1 MISARRPCGGAAG
14 LRGILAGD
22 MGESWSP
29 STRRDTSRPGWAHN
43 YSRPDDVL
51 PSYADSV
58 RWFFYNS
65 LRPTYLFTSFLSA
78 VAAAIL
84 CGIEW
89 RSMARRDGKAKVL
102 SIVSAALYTACAA
115 LQAYALFA
123 GIRDHIHLLRSAV
136 RLAWASMG
144 MALAAAVIA
153 VANVYA
159 NEWNIIS
166 ACITE
171 YVSTDMGPI
180 EEDGTAASADREDA
194 SDVCKYNWNE
204 DAVWNIAW
212 LVIIALFSVL
222 YVLLAHRF
230 LGKVENPGFSE
241 ARTRPFTADDNHDF
255 AADMDAPNA
264 YAMGGL
270 GPRASRSSLDDEA
283 LIDAKMDPM
292 ADVYGGRRDPGEDES
307 SAAGAADAY
316 PPVRPGEADVPPPA
330 YAEPT
335 IVPVRAPRRP

>member
-1 MISARRPCGGAAG
+1 MAC
-14 LRGILAGD
+14 D
-22 MGESWSP
+22 MSEP
-29 STRRDTSRPGWAHN
+29 LPPYTRRDTSRPGWAHN
-43 YSRPDDVL
+43 YSRPNDVP

-102 SIVSAALYTACAA
+102 SIVSAVLYTACAA

-123 GIRDHIHLLRSAV
+123 GVRDHIQLLRSAV

-144 MALAAAVIA
+144 MALAAAV
-153 VANVYA
+153 VAATNVYA

-166 ACITE
+166 QCITN
-171 YVSTDMGPI
+171 YVDTGVGPV
-180 EEDGTAASADREDA
+180 EEDGTTATADRQDA
-194 SDVCKYNWNE
+194 SDVCKYDWNE
-204 DAVWNIAW
+204 DAVWSIAW
-212 LVIIALFSVL
+212 LVIIVLFGVM

-230 LGKVENPGFSE
+230 LNKVENPGFSE
-241 ARTRPFTADDNHDF
+241 ARTRPLTADDNHDF
-255 AADMDAPNA
+255 AADLDAPNA

-270 GPRASRSSLDDEA
+270 GRRASHTSLDDEA
-283 LIDAKMDPM
+283 LLDAKMDPM
-292 ADVYGGRRDPGEDES
+292 ADVYGGRRDLGDDE
-307 SAAGAADAY
+307 AGAERESMAYPAARSDEADA
-316 PPVRPGEADVPPPA
+316 PPRA
-330 YAEPT
+330 YDEPT
-335 IVPVRAPRRP
+335 IVPVRAAPGP